1 LEPDVDHDDG
11 SAQLKF
17 VGCEP
22 CAACSGKGGGIGR
35 RENRWIG
42 KSRRRRRRRRRR
54 QRRSRRRKRRKS
66 ARKAAADPREACAA
80 GFAAAADAPRPG
92 GREAVGACA
101 LPPRGRA
108 ASLHLHLCHLQL
120 SLRAARVRGAGG
132 ARHDRL
138 PVRGKETGGRVRGGE
153 KQGERD
159 RLPVRQRQRQRFVVI
174 ALFVIC

>member
-1 LEPDVDHDDG
+1 MDRKEP
-11 SAQLKF
+11 QTQK
-17 VGCEP
+17 
-22 CAACSGKGGGIGR
+22 KG
-35 RENRWIG
+35 
-42 KSRRRRRRRRRR
+42 RRR
-54 QRRSRRRKRRKS
+54 QRRSRRRKS

-92 GREAVGACA
+92 GREAVSACA